1 MKWKSSLTISL
12 FNFDYLP
19 DEDGKKVDTKNADE
33 DENIWN
39 NEFDFWIFHIKI
51 RLYHNF
57 HKNLTRKNLTLFFE
71 IFFTS
76 WGKNESKN
84 EKYWEYES
92 EIRLYDNFHENLF
105 KKKID
110 PFFRTFLTNRGKNE
124 DEDKKIWEN
133 EFNLWIL
140 HIEIRLYGNFHE
152 NLRRKWN
159 EKVL

>member
-1 MKWKSSLTISL
+1 MKMKMKKIGKMSLIFEFSISEL
-12 FNFDYLP
+12 GYTEIFM
-19 DEDGKKVDTKNADE
+19 K
-33 DENIWN
+33 IWVKI
-39 NEFDFWIFHIKI
+39 FWIIFKS
-51 RLYHNF
+51 F
-57 HKNLTRKNLTLFFE
+57 LTNR
-71 IFFTS
+71 
-76 WGKNESKN
+76 GKNEDADKRIWEN
-84 EKYWEYES
+84 EFNFWIIHI